1 MTDPVRHVILLALE
15 NRSFDQMLG
24 GLALDGIPV
33 DGVSATHSNTGRTGT
48 FHQEPTSVRQMRLDP
63 RHELAH
69 VLRQLEDR
77 NGKFVSDFEEYY
89 DSLGVR
95 VTDEDR
101 RTVMGYYPAGFL
113 PALHR
118 LARDFTICDRWFSSV
133 PGPTWPN
140 RFFLLTG
147 TSRGRVSMPGDAD
160 HDFSLWRDWD
170 AQDQDTIFDRLNER
184 GIHWKSYFHDIPQSS
199 TLVHQWEPHNA
210 ARYFYI
216 DEFFR
221 DAAGREED
229 FPQFAFIEPN
239 YMGFD
244 ENDDH
249 PPHDIMK
256 AEHLVAS
263 VYNAVR
269 ANPRL
274 WHSSLLVIL
283 FDEHGGFYD
292 HVEPPEALPPDN
304 EAKEYAFNRLGL
316 RVPALLVS
324 PWVDRQVVPTQF
336 DHTSLLKY
344 LAEKWGLGSL
354 GERTAHATSIAGVL
368 TRQSPRPDHETVA
381 RIELSEEELAPP
393 DPDLEERATS
403 YVSEH
408 HRALME
414 AAMFLKALSV
424 TVIPRVLAPLA
435 RAIESLWRRL
445 TSLVLG
451 TGRLTVSITQ
461 PDRLAR
467 QTIKTRDDF
476 AHYLRRTKLR
486 APRALAARLA
496 RDRGD
501 VQREHD
507 IHTLALITRRRF
519 HREPDRRAVVNNWLR
534 MHRYWR

>member
-1 MTDPVRHVILLALE
+1 MTDPIRHVILLALE

-24 GLALDGIPV
+24 GLALDGLEL
-33 DGVSATHSNTGRTGT
+33 DGVSTAHGNRGRTGI
-48 FHQEPTSVRQMRLDP
+48 FRQEETRVRQMRLDP

-69 VLRQLEDR
+69 VLRQLEDG
-77 NGKFVSDFEEYY
+77 NGNFVSDFEDYY
-89 DSLGVR
+89 ESHGVQ
-95 VTDEDR
+95 VTDADR
-101 RTVMGYYPAGFL
+101 QAVMGYYPADFL

-118 LARDFTICDRWFSSV
+118 LARDFTVCDRWFASV

-147 TSRGRVSMPGDAD
+147 RSNGRVSMPGDD
-160 HDFSLWRDWD
+160 NNDFSLWRDWD

-216 DEFFR
+216 DEFFK
-221 DAAGREED
+221 DAGGREED

-256 AEHLVAS
+256 AEQLVAS

-274 WHSSLLVIL
+274 WHSSLLVVL

-292 HVEPPEALPPDN
+292 HVEPPAAAPPDG
-304 EAKEYAFNRLGL
+304 KTLQYTFDRLGL

-324 PWVDRQVVPTQF
+324 PWVDRQVVHTQF

-344 LAEKWGLGSL
+344 LIDKWGLEAL
-354 GERTAHATSIAGVL
+354 GERTARATSIALAL
-368 TRQSPRPDHETVA
+368 TRQSPRPDQETVA
-381 RIELSEEELAPP
+381 RIELSEEQLSPP
-393 DPDLEERATS
+393 DPELEDQATS

-408 HRALME
+408 HRALMQ
-414 AAMFLKALSV
+414 AGMFLKALSV
-424 TVIPRVLAPLA
+424 SVIPRVLAPLV
-435 RAIESLWRRL
+435 RAIESSWRLL
-445 TSLVLG
+445 TALVPG
-451 TGRLTVSITQ
+451 GERLTVSITQ
-461 PDRLAR
+461 PDKLAR
-467 QTIKTRDDF
+467 QTIKTREDF
-476 AHYLRRTKLR
+476 ARYLRRTKMK
-486 APRALAARLA
+486 APKAISARLA
-496 RDRGD
+496 QARTPA
-501 VQREHD
+501 QYEHD
-507 IHTLALITRRRF
+507 VHTLALITRRRF
-519 HREPDRRAVVNNWLR
+519 HRERDSREAANNWLR
-534 MHRYWR
+534 RHRY